1 MYLMTQLFA
10 KVYRQHTD
18 TNTRLGSDVGVGKR
32 EHSEHH
38 RDRTDIKLNAGWR
51 EGERTSAWNRLW
63 ARIFDEV
70 MDVPADDPGVQVENP
85 TPSTNG
91 HEP

>member
-1 MYLMTQLFA
+1 MYPMTKLFA

-18 TNTRLGSDVGVGKR
+18 PNTLLGSDIGVDKR
-32 EHSEHH
+32 DNAKQR
-38 RDRTDIKLNAGWR
+38 RDRTDIKLNANWR
-51 EGERTSAWNRLW
+51 DGERTSAWNRLW
-63 ARIFDEV
+63 ERILDDV
-70 MDVPADDPGVQVENP
+70 IDVPADDAGVQVENP